1 MIDHF
6 QQLAHDPNCPDR
18 SDVLLDLSEETTIP
32 KSRELQ
38 VVTGEITRVRERVQF
53 EDCAIVAPR
62 DALYGVLRVFEIFSE
77 KVFREVLVFRSLP
90 EAEAWLAAQR
100 EAGKRQF
107 RQTSRTLGGPT

>member
-1 MIDHF
+1 M
-6 QQLAHDPNCPDR
+6 
-18 SDVLLDLSEETTIP
+18 DVLLDLSEETTIP

-100 EAGKRQF
+100 EASKRQF
-107 RQTSRTLGGPT
+107 RETSRT